1 MWRLK
6 TGALELGCEDHT
18 EIQRCDA
25 REDCAN
31 LFEEDYEGEADATA
45 ESGDVLGEGANSG
58 DEDVADLG
66 DEDDPSGEDG
76 VTLDTAAVLAEEVDS
91 DLTAVLAVI
100 WLGEV
105 NVVGDVAVASDVAL
119 ACDVAVV

>member
-1 MWRLK
+1 M
-6 TGALELGCEDHT
+6 LEVGCEDHT

-25 REDCAN
+25 REDCAR
-31 LFEEDYEGEADATA
+31 LFEEDFDGEADAAT
-45 ESGDVLGEGANSG
+45 ESGDVLSEGANSG

-91 DLTAVLAVI
+91 DLTAVLEVI
-100 WLGEV
+100 
-105 NVVGDVAVASDVAL
+105 
-119 ACDVAVV
+119 

>member
-1 MWRLK
+1 MWGLN
-6 TGALELGCEDHT
+6 TGALKLGREDHT
-18 EIQRCDA
+18 EIQRYDA
-25 REDCAN
+25 KEECAD

-45 ESGDVLGEGANSG
+45 ESGDVLGEGATVG

-91 DLTAVLAVI
+91 DLTAVLEVI
-100 WLGEV
+100 
-105 NVVGDVAVASDVAL
+105 
-119 ACDVAVV
+119 